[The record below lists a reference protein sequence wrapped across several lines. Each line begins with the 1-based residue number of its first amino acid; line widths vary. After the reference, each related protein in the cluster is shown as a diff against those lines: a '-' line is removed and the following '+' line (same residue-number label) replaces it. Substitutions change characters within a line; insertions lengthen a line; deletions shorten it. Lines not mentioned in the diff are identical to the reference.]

1 MDQKIY
7 NVLFICRGNAARSII
22 AEGLLTGMGK
32 GQFRAFSAGAQPR
45 GEVSPFAIQALA
57 DLFMPVEGFRS
68 KSWDEFSGPNAPQMD
83 FVFTLC
89 DQTAGEAC
97 PVWPGGPLTAHW
109 GVEDPL
115 VEGATPEQVAWR
127 SKLAAISLKRRIEL
141 FLALPWQSIDRA
153 ALATKLQEIGGV

>member
-1 MDQKIY
+1 MPI
-7 NVLFICRGNAARSII
+7 
-22 AEGLLTGMGK
+22 EGY
-32 GQFRAFSAGAQPR
+32 
-45 GEVSPFAIQALA
+45 
-57 DLFMPVEGFRS
+57 RS

-115 VEGATPEQVAWR
+115 VEGATPQQIAWR

-141 FLALPWQSIDRA
+141 FLALPWQSIDRS
-153 ALATKLQEIGGV
+153 ALATRLQEIGGV